1 MLYHDSVILVPKHY
15 LTILSSFID
24 LFSSGLSPTRL
35 FLGGRERLAQL
46 RGVNVIRVAVVDD
59 HPHVA
64 IALRA
69 LLDKTHD
76 IQLVADSGCGCDV
89 VGLVCRTRPH
99 VLLLDLFIEPE
110 FDALA
115 AVRDLRTN
123 FPELKVCL
131 LSAYLEPALVRDLL
145 QAGVHGYIL
154 KDDDYVS
161 RIDTIIRDLADGEIY
176 LSPQAYEALAH
187 ATRAQTEEHPL
198 TEREL
203 EIMRL
208 AKRGLPNPQIAQALH
223 ISPGTVR
230 NHLSAVYRKLG
241 VHSRHEALQIAT
253 EQHLI

>member
-1 MLYHDSVILVPKHY
+1 M
-15 LTILSSFID
+15 
-24 LFSSGLSPTRL
+24 R
-35 FLGGRERLAQL
+35 
-46 RGVNVIRVAVVDD
+46 VIRVVIVDD

-69 LLDKTHD
+69 LLDETPD
-76 IQLVADSGCGCDV
+76 IQLVADSGRGSDV
-89 VGLVCRTRPH
+89 TALVRRTRPH

-115 AVRDLRTN
+115 AVRDLRAD
-123 FPELKVCL
+123 FPDLKICL

-176 LSPQAYEALAH
+176 LSPQAYEALAQ
-187 ATRAQTEEHPL
+187 ATRAQAKPHSL

-203 EIMRL
+203 EVMRL

-230 NHLSAVYRKLG
+230 NHLSSVYRKLG
-241 VHSRHEALQIAT
+241 VHSRHEALQIAD
-253 EQHLI
+253 ERNLI

>member
-1 MLYHDSVILVPKHY
+1 M
-15 LTILSSFID
+15 
-24 LFSSGLSPTRL
+24 
-35 FLGGRERLAQL
+35 
-46 RGVNVIRVAVVDD
+46 IRVAVVDD

-69 LLDKTHD
+69 LLEKTAD
-76 IQLVADSGCGCDV
+76 IQLVAESRRGGDV
-89 VGLVCRTRPH
+89 AALVRRTRPD

-115 AVRDLRTN
+115 AVRGLRAD
-123 FPELKVCL
+123 FPEVKICL
-131 LSAYLEPALVRDLL
+131 LSAYVEPALVRDLL

-161 RIDTIIRDLADGEIY
+161 RIDTIVRDLADGRLY

-187 ATRAQTEEHPL
+187 ATRAEDVEQVL
-198 TEREL
+198 TEREI
-203 EIMRL
+203 EILRL
-208 AKRGLPNPQIAQALH
+208 ARRDLPNPQIAQALH

-241 VHSRHEALQIAT
+241 VHSRHEALQIA
-253 EQHLI
+253 EERHLI